1 MGPLEHTISLS
12 GYFGSSIKITI
23 VPSIAGSLAKVP
35 IIFQKLKEIVLY
47 LEVDKNHC
55 VGLYKNRLFS

>member
-12 GYFGSSIKITI
+12 GYFGPSIKITI

-35 IIFQKLKEIVLY
+35 IIFQKLKEIVFY

-55 VGLYKNRLFS
+55 VEFEQKPFV